1 MEPQPPPPLSSTA
14 TSPRPPLSPTK
25 IRLMCSYG
33 GHIVPRPH
41 DKSLHYAAGETRIV
55 AVERRSTAASLSL
68 LSAHLSRTLF
78 GNRPF
83 LLKYQLPDEDLDS
96 LISVVSDEDLANM
109 LEEHDRISPPA
120 RIRLFLFAVKPESLG
135 SALLGP
141 KSETWFSDALRST
154 GVLQKGQ
161 SADCGL
167 LIGVGTDLEAPVE
180 SVSHSGGG
188 GENKAGA
195 ESLVLETNSSFG
207 STCSSFSTLNSPPI
221 AIAEEK
227 GLNMLDRKNRVPSSA
242 SFESDNSGGS
252 LAAPLKTGVPPEP
265 LIHVGPEFS
274 SEAPISDPLI
284 DMAGQKPVQVLRY
297 PLPQVQEG
305 MKQQHDTPLIQG
317 GVQYMPQYAGPVP
330 ISPYY
335 PLYQMPMHPQHVSCH
350 PNQPYPIYL
359 VPMRPPQYQN
369 VPMACSSVD
378 ANTVNPSTLPPSSTL
393 PPLHPKTAV
402 IPPLVGHKDVF
413 GAQIS
418 ESVVYCSI
426 PASSQLVNI
435 PSNQGQL
442 VVGSLEHQIPSESP
456 NPIPVASAT
465 GGTDFDEEIAY
476 SQIYKS
482 QPSAPILPSHYQT
495 MTKGTPTFPE
505 PSVHAK

>member
-1 MEPQPPPPLSSTA
+1 MEPQPPPPPPPSSTA
-14 TSPRPPLSPTK
+14 TSPRPPLSPPK

-41 DKSLHYAAGETRIV
+41 DKSLYYAAGETRIV
-55 AVERRSTAASLSL
+55 AVDRRSTASSLSL

-78 GNRPF
+78 SNRPF

-167 LIGVGTDLEAPVE
+167 LIGVGPDLEAPVE
-180 SVSHSGGG
+180 SFSNSGGG
-188 GENKAGA
+188 GESKAGA

-207 STCSSFSTLNSPPI
+207 STCSSFSTSNSPPI
-221 AIAEEK
+221 AIADEK
-227 GLNMLDRKNRVPSSA
+227 GLNLLDRKNRVPSSA

-252 LAAPLKTGVPPEP
+252 SAAPPKTGVSQKP
-265 LIHVGPEFS
+265 LIQVGPELS
-274 SEAPISDPLI
+274 SEDPLI

-369 VPMACSSVD
+369 IPMPCSSID
-378 ANTVNPSTLPPSSTL
+378 ANTVSPPSL
-393 PPLHPKTAV
+393 PPLHPKTAA
-402 IPPLVGHKDVF
+402 IPQPVGHKEVF
-413 GAQIS
+413 GGQTS
-418 ESVVYCSI
+418 ESATYCSN
-426 PASSQLVNI
+426 PASTQLVNI

-442 VVGSLEHQIPSESP
+442 VVGSLEHQIPSESAK
-456 NPIPVASAT
+456 PISAVSAT
-465 GGTDFDEEIAY
+465 GASEFDEEIAY
-476 SQIYKS
+476 SQIYKT
-482 QPSAPILPSHYQT
+482 QPSAPIFPSHYQT
-495 MTKGTPTFPE
+495 MTKGTTTFPE